1 MTVALFF
8 GNAVL
13 SVVLLG
19 ISGLAPAARDRV
31 ARALAG
37 AGVLLGLVVF
47 LFRDSLAGWRGTQPV
62 PGDLAIAGVA
72 VACAWGLVMS
82 LDLKET
88 RWWAGALV
96 GIAASGVLVFST
108 AVWTVPA
115 LLFLG
120 CASAAWAV
128 ATSRGSRAAWV
139 SIAVSDAVLVA
150 ALVSDALD
158 RDGWETPTKLGLS
171 LTVPLLVAGGL
182 RGGMVPR
189 LGALGTLG
197 SPAAV
202 MGPLLLATSLISV
215 ARWVER
221 PLAFAAAG
229 VLIVGLGVTAW
240 AILRRSL
247 RPAVVGVW
255 PVTLA
260 GSLIL
265 ASERATVPAAVS
277 GVLGLTLV
285 CLWPHALER
294 GRLSRGLVLSGVVP
308 SVVFGAL
315 AIAARESF
323 ARATG
328 GGGAFEVSGWVVF
341 SALLPVAF
349 AMGVAL
355 GVFAARAETEGDY
368 HPEAVFMT
376 WVLLGAT
383 IVTGVVLGTS
393 AVFGA
398 LGGGPAAVLF
408 GAAVAAGTFAAI
420 RTEHR
425 PVAPDSSVRVVVDRP
440 LALGRWAR
448 FGALALH
455 VAIAGAV
462 MWLGFLGL
470 QVGFL

>member
-1 MTVALFF
+1 MTAVLFF

-13 SVVLLG
+13 SAVLLG
-19 ISGLAPAARDRV
+19 VAGLAPATRDRA

-37 AGVLLGLVVF
+37 IGVLLGAAVF
-47 LFRDSLAGWRGTQPV
+47 LLRDSLGGWRGTHAV
-62 PGDLAIAGVA
+62 PGDLAITGVA

-82 LDLKET
+82 LDLKGD

-96 GIAASGVLVFST
+96 GVASSGVLIFST
-108 AVWTVPA
+108 TVWTVPA
-115 LLFLG
+115 LLFFG

-128 ATSRGSRAAWV
+128 ATARGSRAAWV
-139 SIAVSDAVLVA
+139 SIALSDAVLVA
-150 ALVSDALD
+150 ALVSGALD
-158 RDGWETPTKLGLS
+158 RDAWETPAKLGLS
-171 LTVPLLVAGGL
+171 LSIPLLVSAALRAGV
-182 RGGMVPR
+182 VPR
-189 LGALGTLG
+189 LGALGIVG

-215 ARWVER
+215 ARWVQR
-221 PLAFAAAG
+221 PLAYAAAG
-229 VLIVGLGVTAW
+229 LLVVALGVTAW
-240 AILRRSL
+240 SILRRTL

-255 PVTLA
+255 PVSLA

-277 GVLGLTLV
+277 GVLGLTLI

-294 GRLSRGLVLSGVVP
+294 GRLSRGLALSGVVP
-308 SVVFGAL
+308 SVAFGAL

-323 ARATG
+323 ANATG
-328 GGGAFEVSGWVVF
+328 GGQPTEVAAWVIF

-355 GVFAARAETEGDY
+355 GVFAARAAPEGDY

-376 WVLLGAT
+376 WVLLGASV
-383 IVTGVVLGTS
+383 VTGVVLGTS

-398 LGGGPAAVLF
+398 LGGGPAAILF
-408 GAAVAAGTFAAI
+408 ALAVATGAVAAF
-420 RTEHR
+420 RNEHR
-425 PVAPDSSVRVVVDRP
+425 PAPADPSAHVLVDRP
-440 LALGRWAR
+440 LTLGRWAI
-448 FGALALH
+448 FAALTLH
-455 VAIAGAV
+455 VALAGAA
-462 MWLGFLGL
+462 MWIAFLGL